1 MDFRNGLPEVENI
14 LSFTIETLDEE
25 VLIVK
30 AVTDYLQKVSWLSM
44 TIIISMCI
52 SLFNNVK

>member
-25 VLIVK
+25 VLIVRALTK
-30 AVTDYLQKVSWLSM
+30 SKLLKKV
-44 TIIISMCI
+44 CYC
-52 SLFNNVK
+52 VKFDFRVDKSVNK